1 MHSTHICRVFLS
13 VAKSIVH
20 CNISN
25 VSWEESTGTKAM
37 STHLRTT
44 HCRFET
50 LRLASNN
57 VRTTQSYRRTGF
69 ATNEQ
74 IVARGTGTS
83 GRIARPAAIFADFQE
98 Y

>member
-1 MHSTHICRVFLS
+1 M
-13 VAKSIVH
+13 SIVR
-20 CNISN
+20 CNISD
-25 VSWEESTGTKAM
+25 VSWEESIGTKAM
-37 STHLRTT
+37 SPNHRTT

-50 LRLASNN
+50 LRLANKN

-74 IVARGTGTS
+74 MVARGTGTS
-83 GRIARPAAIFADFQE
+83 NRIARPAVIFADFQQ